1 MELLDENKIMWKY
14 YNPYSI
20 WLSRIMSKNYQ
31 TSMCMILAREKNVH
45 IILLNPNIFNHL
57 EIYFVF

>member
-1 MELLDENKIMWKY
+1 MKIKLYENIIDNIQY
-14 YNPYSI
+14 D
-20 WLSRIMSKNYQ
+20 SRIMSKDYQ
-31 TSMCMILAREKNVH
+31 TSMCTILARGKNVH